1 MQDPDTL
8 VKDRPAASASPAT
21 GLAGPFRPW
30 AWNPED
36 FAQACDAL
44 RRNPAVADH
53 VSRSRYPLHMLR
65 YWICGKLLGAHL
77 AGHTAPRVMEIGVDR
92 GQFFHFYRAM
102 PEWVSGTQWHG
113 ADVSEAT
120 RALLGQGYQGMHLA
134 DFTDASAVQALID
147 DPAHRGQYDA
157 VVVLHFLEHLTDP
170 EACLRQIR
178 QLLKPGGV
186 LVGGMPGCPE
196 FAREARERHIRP
208 RAGAFGHQS
217 VFSVQRLEQA
227 FDGIGLPQQ
236 LITGAFFARSRNSR
250 LEDTAGWLR
259 FNLWFG
265 RHFPG
270 WPGEVYFAASQ
281 EAVRAP

>member
-8 VKDRPAASASPAT
+8 VKDRAALAPRRPAGSAKD
-21 GLAGPFRPW
+21 FRPW

-36 FAQACDAL
+36 FAQACEAL
-44 RRNPAVADH
+44 RRTPAVADH
-53 VSRSRYPLHMLR
+53 VSGSRYPLHMLR

-77 AGHTAPRVMEIGVDR
+77 QGLHAPRVMEIGVDR

-102 PEWVSGTQWHG
+102 PEWVPSAHWHG

-120 RALLGQGYQGMHLA
+120 RALLDQGYQGMHLA
-134 DFTDASAVQALID
+134 DFTDAAAVQALID

-178 QLLKPGGV
+178 QLLKPDGV

-208 RAGAFGHQS
+208 RAGTFGHQS

-227 FDGIGLPQQ
+227 FDAIGLKEH
-236 LITGAFFARSRNSR
+236 LITGAFFARSRDSR
-250 LEDTAGWLR
+250 LEDAAGWLR

-270 WPGEVYFAASQ
+270 WPGEVYFSASEAALRT
-281 EAVRAP
+281 A